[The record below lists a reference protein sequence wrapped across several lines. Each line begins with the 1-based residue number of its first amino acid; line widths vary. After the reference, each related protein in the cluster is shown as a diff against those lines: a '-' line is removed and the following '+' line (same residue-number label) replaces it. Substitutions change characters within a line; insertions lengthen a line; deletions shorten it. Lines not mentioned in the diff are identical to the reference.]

1 MQKRKEKLWC
11 LREQCAPDEEALT
24 ALAKETGVSPLVA
37 RLLLCRGFSDAAAIR
52 RFLRLEDTSFHS
64 PFLLRDMDKAVA
76 RVRAALERGER
87 IAIYGDYDVDG
98 VTSVSLVY
106 LYLTG
111 LGADVIYYIPSR
123 SGEGYG
129 LSLAAIDKLYAA
141 GARCIV
147 TVDTGVTA
155 NREAEY
161 ARSLGIDM
169 VITDHH
175 ECQLPL
181 PEAAAVVNPHR
192 PDCEYPF
199 KELAGVGVAFKL
211 SCAIEATIG
220 REKGE
225 SEAEA
230 IRRVSARFADLVA
243 IGTIADVMSIVDENR
258 LIVKLG
264 LARLSGSCR
273 AGLAVLMEESSR
285 TSGGQAAKKKRIT
298 SSTIGFGIAPRLNA
312 AGRMSDAT
320 RAVEL
325 LLCEDRE
332 SAAVLAAELCE
343 INRRRQSEENAIAE
357 EVYRRIDRDFDPE
370 KTRVLVLED
379 DAWRQGIIGIVASR
393 VTERYGLPSILIS
406 FDGATRGFD
415 SPDDCGKGSGRSVKG
430 LNLVEALRDSEDL
443 LVKFGG
449 HELAAG
455 LTVTRGNIEQFR
467 ERINAYAANRL
478 PEGGVQARLDAD
490 MELSLS
496 DVTTELAVALS
507 ELEPYGT
514 GNPTPQFILR
524 DLSILH
530 ITELSGGKHLK
541 LLVGDGSCVVSALLF
556 STSLS
561 DFGMREGDRADL
573 LCTIG
578 INEYQNNRTVQ
589 LTVVDSKPSAAY
601 AKKCAEWEAQ
611 YREIRAGASFTDAAL
626 IPERE
631 DFAKVYTVLR
641 REFRAGHD
649 TFPLSSLLTLVNA
662 DRERT
667 ISYVSLCYILEI
679 FHELKICGV
688 EEYPGRLFRFDIYFS
703 AAKTSIEK
711 SQILKKLKSQLRRQG
726 EEG

>member
-1 MQKRKEKLWC
+1 MQERKEKLWC
-11 LREQCAPDEEALT
+11 LREKSTPDGAALA

-37 RLLLCRGFSDAAAIR
+37 RLLLCRGFSDAEAIR

-76 RVRAALERGER
+76 RVRAAVENGEK

-98 VTSVSLVY
+98 VTSVSLLY

-129 LSLAAIDKLYAA
+129 LSVAAMDRLYEE

-155 NREAEY
+155 NKETEY
-161 ARSLGIDM
+161 AKTLGMDM

-181 PEAAAVVNPHR
+181 PAAVAVVNPHR
-192 PDCEYPF
+192 PDCGYPF
-199 KELAGVGVAFKL
+199 RELAGVGVAFKL
-211 SCAIEATIG
+211 CCAIEATIG
-220 REKGE
+220 QENGE
-225 SEAEA
+225 SEMQGVG
-230 IRRVSARFADLVA
+230 RVSARFADLVA
-243 IGTIADVMSIVDENR
+243 IGTIADVMPIVDENR

-264 LARLSGSCR
+264 LARLSGNCR
-273 AGLAVLMEESSR
+273 EGLAALMEESSR
-285 TSGGQAAKKKRIT
+285 TPGGQARKKKIT
-298 SSTIGFGIAPRLNA
+298 SSTVGFGIAPRLNA

-332 SAAVLAAELCE
+332 RAAVLAAELCE
-343 INRRRQSEENAIAE
+343 INRRRQTEENAIAE
-357 EVYRRIDRDFDPE
+357 EVYRRIARDFDLDT
-370 KTRVLVLED
+370 TRVLVLED
-379 DAWRQGIIGIVASR
+379 DEWRQGIIGIVASR

-455 LTVTRGNIEQFR
+455 LTVTRGNIEKFR
-467 ERINAYAANRL
+467 ERINGYAAKRL
-478 PEGGVQARLDAD
+478 PEGGVQTRLDAD
-490 MELSLS
+490 MELTLA
-496 DVTTELAVALS
+496 DVTMEFAAELA

-541 LLVGDGSCVVSALLF
+541 LLVGDGNGVISALLF

-561 DFGMREGDRADL
+561 DFGMREGDLVDL
-573 LCTIG
+573 LCTVG

-601 AKKCAEWEAQ
+601 AQKCADWEAE
-611 YREIRAGASFTDAAL
+611 YREIRSGATFADAAL

-649 TFPLSSLLTLVNA
+649 TFPISSLLTLVNT
-662 DRERT
+662 DGERK
-667 ISYVSLCYILEI
+667 IAYVTLCYILEI
-679 FHELKICGV
+679 FNELKICGV
-688 EEYPGRLFRFDIYFS
+688 EEFPGRLFRFDIYFN

-711 SQILKKLKSQLRRQG
+711 SQILKKLKSQLRAAK
-726 EEG
+726 